1 MNSVVRPPGTR
12 LVVRRPRTGSGG
24 LGIDALARQAGVHPE
39 LVRRLVALG
48 LLDPLPDGPANNLRF
63 QGSAAERIAR
73 ATRLRRDLGLNYA
86 GALLACD
93 LLDRIEELERN
104 LRRRKPADRKRG
116 DRWTRTS

>member
-1 MNSVVRPPGTR
+1 
-12 LVVRRPRTGSGG
+12 
-24 LGIDALARQAGVHPE
+24 
-39 LVRRLVALG
+39 
-48 LLDPLPDGPANNLRF
+48 LRF